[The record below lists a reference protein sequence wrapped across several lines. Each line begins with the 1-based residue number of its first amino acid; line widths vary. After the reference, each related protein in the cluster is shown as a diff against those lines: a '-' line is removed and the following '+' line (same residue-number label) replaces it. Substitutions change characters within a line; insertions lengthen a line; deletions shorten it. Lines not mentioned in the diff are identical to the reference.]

1 MMHTR
6 CRFASL
12 AAATM
17 VLAAPGPASSH
28 DDGDNAFCVMLTHR
42 AVRINADAGRWLDR
56 VTRHDGMVVECD
68 GKRIEF
74 RRFISVEPSV
84 LGEDWEE
91 HKEREWKIAHCRNP
105 QSRAAM
111 QKGWTIRAA
120 YTTVTGEKVS
130 ITAED
135 CD

>member
-1 MMHTR
+1 
-6 CRFASL
+6 
-12 AAATM
+12 M

-28 DDGDNAFCVMLTHR
+28 DDGDKAFCLMLTHR
-42 AVRINADAGRWLDR
+42 AVRANAEAGRWLDR
-56 VTRHDGMVVECD
+56 VTRDDGVVIECD
-68 GKRIEF
+68 DQTIEF
-74 RRFISVEPSV
+74 RRFISVEPRV

-91 HKEREWKIAHCRNP
+91 RKEREWKIDQCRNP

-120 YTTVTGEKVS
+120 YTTATGEKVS
-130 ITAED
+130 ISAED

>member
-1 MMHTR
+1 MHSR

-12 AAATM
+12 AAAMM
-17 VLAAPGPASSH
+17 VVAAPGPASSR
-28 DDGDNAFCVMLTHR
+28 DAADNAFCMMLMDR
-42 AVRINADAGRWLDR
+42 AVRANTEAGRWLDR
-56 VTRHDGMVVECD
+56 VTRHDGVVVECD
-68 GKRIEF
+68 DKRIEF
-74 RRFISVEPSV
+74 RRFISVEPRV

-91 HKEREWKIAHCRNP
+91 RKEQEWKIAHCRDP

-120 YTTVTGEKVS
+120 YTTATGEKVS
-130 ITAED
+130 IAAED